1 MAKRLINVGSSVNA
15 RDGDTI
21 RVAFIKVNDNFNEV
35 FDEVISTASSLLQ
48 LQTSI
53 TNSGGLAVFRRY
65 DFVDALEWIVH
76 HNMGTRS
83 FTESLTDSEG
93 NRFFAKVKVVD
104 ENTFIVKLASAT
116 SGSVDVYFKS
126 A

>member
-21 RVAFIKVNDNFNEV
+21 RVAFIKVNDNFTEV
-35 FDEVISTASSLLQ
+35 YDEVATTTASLSHLQ
-48 LQTSI
+48 STI
-53 TNSGGLAVFRRY
+53 TNSGGLSVFRRFE
-65 DFVDALEWIVH
+65 FVDALEWVVN

-83 FTESLTDSEG
+83 FTESLTDNEG

-116 SGSVDVYFKS
+116 SGAVDVYFKS

>member
-21 RVAFIKVNDNFNEV
+21 RVAFIKVNDNFTEV
-35 FDEVISTASSLLQ
+35 YDEVATASASLSHLQ
-48 LQTSI
+48 STI
-53 TNSGGLAVFRRY
+53 TNSGGLSVFRRFE
-65 DFVDALEWIVH
+65 FVDALEWVVN

-83 FTESLTDSEG
+83 FTESLTDNEG

-116 SGSVDVYFKS
+116 SGAVDVYFKS